1 MLANGDR
8 VTFPSSS
15 FPVHWTVT
23 SLARMGDL
31 QASPLK
37 ASLEEEM
44 SSVIQA
50 FT

>member
-8 VTFPSSS
+8 VTLSSSS
-15 FPVHWTVT
+15 FPVHWTVI

-37 ASLEEEM
+37 ASLEGELT
-44 SSVIQA
+44 SVIQA